1 MANTTNHS
9 PEFEANKGRF
19 GRTASDV
26 QRKIASMGGIAKA
39 EKERRIK
46 DMAEVMRA
54 ELQEN
59 ALMLLDA
66 GMLDGVK
73 AVFEKFNLPLE
84 KGTNLMG
91 VLMGQMKKAQSGD
104 STAAKF
110 LFEVAG
116 IFTETKNLN
125 ITGNMPTTAKGDTL
139 YEANDEQDG

>member
-19 GRTASDV
+19 GSNATDV
-26 QRKIASMGGIAKA
+26 QRKIASMGGLAKA
-39 EKERRIK
+39 EKDRRIK
-46 DMAEVMRA
+46 DWQELMKQ

-66 GMLDGVK
+66 GMLEGVK
-73 AVFEKFNLPLE
+73 AVFEKFNLPIE

-125 ITGNMPTTAKGDTL
+125 ITGNLPQDEDDTV
-139 YEANDEQDG
+139 YRRKKDEVG